1 MKAKAGRFIWVVL
14 SLVVLAF
21 ACMTVVAC
29 EEEEES
35 AEPTATLEAAT
46 PTSEEG
52 SEGSGVA
59 ALTVTKESAS
69 ESFTLDDVQA
79 MPAEEGWGGLMNSVG
94 EISGPFE
101 YKGVPLL
108 DLVESVGELG
118 EEDAV
123 RIEAKDG
130 YAMTFSYEQ
139 LTGGDFTTLDSKTGE
154 EVPHDELT
162 VIVAYEEDGEPLGE
176 QTGPLRIAILS
187 DEDQVTEG
195 HWWIKWVTKIDI
207 VPLNQPWTLTLE
219 GAITEEIDSGTF
231 ESGAAPDC
239 HGIQWTDDQG
249 REWEGIPLWLLVG
262 RVDDEISHEDGA
274 FNDEVADAGY
284 EVHLI
289 AADEYTVKLDSSEV
303 KRNDDLIVAYKMNDM
318 PIPEKNWP
326 LRLVGPGLDKQSQ
339 VGQIQT
345 IKLVFAE

>member
-1 MKAKAGRFIWVVL
+1 MKPKVGRSIWLVL

-52 SEGSGVA
+52 SEESGVA

-101 YKGVPLL
+101 YKGVPML

-139 LTGGDFTTLDSKTGE
+139 LSEGDFTTLG
-154 EVPHDELT
+154 
-162 VIVAYEEDGEPLGE
+162 
-176 QTGPLRIAILS
+176 
-187 DEDQVTEG
+187 
-195 HWWIKWVTKIDI
+195 
-207 VPLNQPWTLTLE
+207 
-219 GAITEEIDSGTF
+219 SGT
-231 ESGAAPDC
+231 
-239 HGIQWTDDQG
+239 
-249 REWEGIPLWLLVG
+249 
-262 RVDDEISHEDGA
+262 
-274 FNDEVADAGY
+274 DA
-284 EVHLI
+284 V
-289 AADEYTVKLDSSEV
+289 
-303 KRNDDLIVAYKMNDM
+303 
-318 PIPEKNWP
+318 P
-326 LRLVGPGLDKQSQ
+326 
-339 VGQIQT
+339 
-345 IKLVFAE
+345 